1 MAATIMRRRYHPIA
15 LFVDGGARFAA
26 ARRVMWKLGLG
37 ALLAVVSQAHADT
50 VRLAELP
57 GHVSEGRVVIDASP
71 EEIYDVVTAYAQWP
85 RVFSDIESVKV
96 ESGGREIARV
106 AFRSRAIGREV
117 TVEFENDP
125 AHSISFRGVKGPPG
139 GRASG
144 HYALARIYMDVVGAP
159 GLFVRDKAVREI
171 RRAKLQAD
179 LSDIAAH
186 FDRRAR

>member
-1 MAATIMRRRYHPIA
+1 
-15 LFVDGGARFAA
+15 
-26 ARRVMWKLGLG
+26 MWKLGLG

-144 HYALARIYMDVVGAP
+144 HYALIPIDDGKRTQVVARIYMDVVGAP